1 MESKM
6 LLLTRYVKQG
16 LVIAKNI
23 FVDVAKA
30 QDGVVTLYVDCPSA
44 TKVKLK
50 NALFISEKK
59 GSHPDR
65 PPLQD
70 D

>member
-30 QDGVVTLYVDCPSA
+30 QNGVVTLHVDCPSA
-44 TKVKLK
+44 TRVKLK
-50 NALFISEKK
+50 NAPFISEKK

-65 PPLQD
+65 PPLQEN
-70 D
+70 